1 MRILVSACLMGMS
14 CRYDGK
20 SNQLSKLQ
28 ALMKQHICIPVC
40 AEMFGG
46 LPTPRP
52 PAERQGNRV
61 VTEDGQDVTDAFIR
75 GTAEILRL
83 ADLYHCKAA
92 LLKENSP
99 SCGSGKIYDGTF
111 TGTLVEGDGITTQ
124 LLKQKGIKVYGE
136 SQIGELVDERPFY
149 YSI

>member
-20 SNQLSKLQ
+20 SNQLPQLQ
-28 ALMKQHICIPVC
+28 ALMKKHICIPVC

-46 LPTPRP
+46 LPTPRT

-61 VTEDGQDVTDAFIR
+61 VTKDGKDVTDAFIR

-83 ADLYHCKAA
+83 ADLYHCGPAEGEQPLLRQREDLRRHLHRHPGGGRRHHRPAA
-92 LLKENSP
+92 Q
-99 SCGSGKIYDGTF
+99 T
-111 TGTLVEGDGITTQ
+111 EGHPG
-124 LLKQKGIKVYGE
+124 LRRV
-136 SQIGELVDERPFY
+136 
-149 YSI
+149 